1 MVEPNSNKEEEEK
14 KMVDL
19 LANEIPEAS
28 TDNAAAIGA
37 VMNLSSGRSNN
48 R

>member
-1 MVEPNSNKEEEEK
+1 MVEPNFNKEEEEK
-14 KMVDL
+14 KMVDPL
-19 LANEIPEAS
+19 SNEIPAAS
-28 TDNAAAIGA
+28 TDNAAAIGT